1 MTGAKVRII
10 VLGAG
15 VIGVSTAY
23 VLGKAGHHVMVI
35 DKASEICTQTS
46 HANGGQLAF
55 SYADP
60 FASPATLRNLA
71 KYLFG
76 NDPGVSMHWS
86 KDLFYYRWGLQ
97 FLKQCT
103 QKNTTANF
111 QQLLDLASR
120 SQQAMIEIAA
130 DLPDGIINKSPR
142 GKLILTRS
150 DSEAQSFGK
159 SMELKQKFSV
169 PIELVD
175 KRCCIDIEPALEHW
189 QDNFTGGVWS
199 KNDDVL
205 DTREFCRTLQTISTE
220 KFSVEYRFEHEI
232 SGLKI
237 NRNRVVGVH
246 TNKGELDCDAAVLCL
261 GNEANALL
269 RSIGDAKFIYP
280 MQGYSMTLPLG
291 IAPPQVSIT
300 DPKHKMVFS
309 KLGNKMR
316 IAGLM
321 DANLSAHLVEKRQY
335 YLFDLAKR
343 LFPNA
348 ADFQADPVYWSGM
361 RPTTPSS
368 MPIIQKGKYKGLFYN
383 IGHGSMGLTFCM
395 GSANKI
401 ANLIRQEFTN

>member
-1 MTGAKVRII
+1 MKII

-23 VLGKAGHHVMVI
+23 VLGKAGHDVMVI

-76 NDPGVSMHWS
+76 NDPGISMHWS
-86 KDLFYYRWGLQ
+86 KDPFYYSWGLQ

-103 QKNTTANF
+103 QKNTTANL
-111 QQLLDLASR
+111 QQLLDLASK
-120 SQQAMIEIAA
+120 SQQAMIEVAA
-130 DLPDGIINKSPR
+130 HLPDGIINKRPR

-150 DSEAQSFGK
+150 DSESHDFGK
-159 SMELKQKFSV
+159 SMPLKQKFGV

-175 KRCCIDIEPALEHW
+175 KARCFDIEPALEHW
-189 QDNFTGGVWS
+189 QNNFSGGVWA

-205 DTREFCRTLQTISTE
+205 DTLEFCRALQTISIE

-232 SGLKI
+232 SGLNI
-237 NRNRVVGVH
+237 DRNCVVGML
-246 TNKGELDCDAAVLCL
+246 TNKAELDCGAAVICL

-280 MQGYSMTLPLG
+280 MQGYSLTLPLG

-300 DPKHKMVFS
+300 DPKHKIVFS

-321 DANLSAHLVEKRQY
+321 DANLSAHLVEKRQH
-335 YLFDLAKR
+335 YLFDLARR

-348 ADFQADPVYWSGM
+348 ADFQADPVFWSGM
-361 RPTTPSS
+361 RPMTPSS
-368 MPIIQKGKYKGLFYN
+368 IPIIQPGKYKGLFYN

-395 GSANKI
+395 GSAIKI
-401 ANLIRQEFTN
+401 ANLIRQESTN